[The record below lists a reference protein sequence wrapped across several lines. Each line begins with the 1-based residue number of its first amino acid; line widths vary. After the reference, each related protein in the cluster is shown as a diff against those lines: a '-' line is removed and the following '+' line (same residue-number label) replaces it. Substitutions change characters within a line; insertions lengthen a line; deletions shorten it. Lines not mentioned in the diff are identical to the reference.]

1 MKQLPMPGNTEA
13 EEQVLACILSN
24 PHSIM
29 QVIDTLKPEHFA
41 LPAYQDIYEV
51 MVALTRARKAPT
63 PFSVADELARRQMR
77 SDDIKQIH
85 WEMDQMA
92 DSFALDSRIGE
103 YVDSIIR
110 ASRNRRLASAA
121 EHIIEMA
128 YHQDEQSVETALE
141 LIGQIA
147 LDGDLRGVSTFA
159 DAIDRY
165 LVELDV
171 RISDRREGRIQG
183 IRTGFTDI
191 DRMIRLVP
199 GMLAILAARTSIG
212 KTSWA
217 LAVALH
223 VAKQALQDGKEV
235 CFFSLEMPEGEL
247 VQRLL
252 SMDASINSA
261 LLGDGLLNDEEHQD
275 IKERAKNLRSIG
287 LHISDNAYRLDTI
300 RSQARLLCSR
310 RKIGLIIVDYL
321 QLIDVPPSERGKSPR
336 HEIIAEMSRSLKR
349 LAQDLQVPIMALA
362 QLNREAEHAEI
373 PQLHHIGES
382 DGIARD
388 ADLVAFLHVCKEELE
403 KRNQGDDYCV
413 DFLVRKQRNGRIGQ
427 ERLYFRPRLTRFDDL
442 WTQGMES

>member
-24 PHSIM
+24 PHTIM
-29 QVIDTLKPEHFA
+29 RVIDTLKPEHFA
-41 LPAYQDIYEV
+41 LADYQAIYDV
-51 MVALTRARKAPT
+51 MVALTRQRKAPT
-63 PFSVADELARRQMR
+63 PFSVADELVRRQLR
-77 SDDIKQIH
+77 SYDIKQVR
-85 WEMDQMA
+85 WELEQMA
-92 DSFALDSRIGE
+92 RSFALDSRIDE
-103 YVDSIIR
+103 YVVSIVR
-110 ASRNRRLASAA
+110 ASKNRRLIQAA
-121 EHIIEMA
+121 QRIVEMG

-165 LVELDV
+165 LVELDT
-171 RISDRREGRIQG
+171 RIRERREGRVIG
-183 IRTGFTDI
+183 VRTGFDDI
-191 DRMIRLVP
+191 DRMICLLP

-217 LAVALH
+217 LSVALH
-223 VAKQALQDGKEV
+223 VAKRALEDGKEV
-235 CFFSLEMPEGEL
+235 CFFSLEMQEGEL
-247 VQRLL
+247 VQRLI
-252 SMDASINSA
+252 SMDASLNSA
-261 LLGDGLLNDEEHQD
+261 LLRDGLLNDEEHQE
-275 IKERAKNLRSIG
+275 IKDRAQTLRPIG

-310 RKIGLIIVDYL
+310 SKIGLIIVDYL
-321 QLIDVPPSERGKSPR
+321 QIVDIPPAERGKAPR
-336 HEIIAEMSRSLKR
+336 HELMGELSRNLKR
-349 LAQDLQVPIMALA
+349 LAQDLQVPILALA

-388 ADLVAFLHVCKEELE
+388 ADLVAFLHVDKEEME
-403 KRNQGDDYCV
+403 KRNQGQDYCV

-427 ERLYFRPRLTRFDDL
+427 ERLYFRPRLTRFDDM
-442 WTQGMES
+442 WTSGMEA